1 MVWGFFISPGEDAP
15 QFVRVVCSPWPRA
28 RLPRGDSLQAGF
40 GTFVPEVGALDPVE
54 FL

>member
-1 MVWGFFISPGEDAP
+1 MVWGFFISPGKDAP
-15 QFVRVVCSPWPRA
+15 LLVRVDVPAWPRA
-28 RLPRGDSLQAGF
+28 RPPRGHGLQTGA